1 MSRGSLSTNRVMTS
15 FRKSSEYGL
24 PPLLGCGH
32 GFVNIPRGGRR
43 AGTLAAILSNVAIK
57 EWMGCGWE
65 DLALLVVMFC
75 SKVLCDRLSIN

>member
-1 MSRGSLSTNRVMTS
+1 M
-15 FRKSSEYGL
+15 
-24 PPLLGCGH
+24 
-32 GFVNIPRGGRR
+32 
-43 AGTLAAILSNVAIK
+43 AAILSKVAIK